1 MIRFFP
7 LCLLFILL
15 LPAPA
20 SPQEDFLRVMAAG
33 NVALRLAVL
42 TPTPA
47 SGEADPKLAEE
58 VAAIFKLDLGITGLF
73 ALTDLPSP
81 DKAAA
86 ISGADADMV
95 LKTAYTVS
103 PESVT
108 FEYRLQELVT
118 GREILAKRYNA
129 ARQDLRKTAHTFSD
143 DILYS
148 LTGERGSFTGKLAYV
163 SAASGNKEIYIMDWD
178 GFNPRKII
186 ANGSINL
193 NPDFSP
199 SGKEIIYTSYKN
211 GNPDLFRRELFT
223 GAEANVSHSPGI
235 NITGAFSPE
244 GNRIA
249 LAMSKDGNSEIYLL
263 TKEGKQ
269 LARLTTN
276 PAIDLSPTWSPDGRQ
291 IAFVSDRFGKPQI
304 FVMSFDGS
312 DQKRI
317 TTAGGYNVGPR
328 WSPKGDKIAYSRQYG
343 NGFQIHLINPDGSD
357 DRQITTE
364 GSNEHP
370 RWSPDGRFIVY
381 SSKRGRK
388 ESIYVM
394 RSDGSG
400 STKISK
406 TGANESH
413 PTWSAR
419 W

>member
-1 MIRFFP
+1 MIRFIP
-7 LCLLFILL
+7 LCLLLVLL
-15 LPAPA
+15 LPGPA

-42 TPTPA
+42 TPAPV
-47 SGEADPKLAEE
+47 SEGADPKLAEE
-58 VAAIFKLDLGITGLF
+58 IAAIFKLDLGMTGLF
-73 ALTDLPSP
+73 ALVDLPSQ
-81 DKAAA
+81 DKGAPV
-86 ISGADADMV
+86 SGADADMV
-95 LKTAYTVS
+95 LKTTYTVS

-108 FEYRLQELVT
+108 FEYRLQESIT
-118 GREILAKRYNA
+118 GREILAKRYSA
-129 ARQDLRKTAHTFSD
+129 ARPDLRKTAHTFSD

-148 LTGERGSFTGKLAYV
+148 LTGERGSFTGKVAYV
-163 SAASGNKEIYIMDWD
+163 SAATGNKEIYIMDWD

-186 ANGSINL
+186 ANASINL

-199 SGKEIIYTSYKN
+199 SGKEMIYTSYKN

-263 TKEGKQ
+263 TKDGKQ
-269 LARLTTN
+269 LARLTNN
-276 PAIDLSPTWSPDGRQ
+276 PAIDISPAWSPDGRQ

-312 DQKRI
+312 EQKRI

-328 WSPKGDKIAYSRQYG
+328 WSPKGDKIAYCRQYG

-381 SSKRGRK
+381 SSKRGGK

-400 STKISK
+400 STRISK
-406 TGANESH
+406 SGANESH